1 MGLNATTDVCSFIW
15 PWCGPC
21 WSKSRSEVRNVRGWW
36 TIHDLYEY
44 SVQVFCTG
52 SSPWRRSSKPPLKSW
67 NFRRD
72 VWQTTDLTPPL
83 PTPPPRPHVCFG
95 LLKILLASKLA
106 NPRPQVPLNCSSS
119 PWLKQRRKLYR
130 KLRVS
135 QLTPMCRR
143 FKNTGFPLFTN
154 VFLLLVLTKDF
165 FNSLW

>member
-1 MGLNATTDVCSFIW
+1 MQLILISDPHSYRVWWILALMRGERGSAWVWASY
-15 PWCGPC
+15 GP
-21 WSKSRSEVRNVRGWW
+21 
-36 TIHDLYEY
+36 DLIPPIP
-44 SVQVFCTG
+44 
-52 SSPWRRSSKPPLKSW
+52 PWRRSSKPPLKSW

-143 FKNTGFPLFTN
+143 FKNTGSPLFTN